1 MTVVMLDE
9 IITKKLGQ
17 WAQRGVDDSFVK
29 ISFREAKKNKRPL
42 RVKPKI
48 SENISEYS
56 MSKQL
61 SLF

>member
-1 MTVVMLDE
+1 MNEVMLDE
-9 IITKKLGQ
+9 IITKKIGQ

-42 RVKPKI
+42 RVKPKM

-56 MSKQL
+56 ISKQL